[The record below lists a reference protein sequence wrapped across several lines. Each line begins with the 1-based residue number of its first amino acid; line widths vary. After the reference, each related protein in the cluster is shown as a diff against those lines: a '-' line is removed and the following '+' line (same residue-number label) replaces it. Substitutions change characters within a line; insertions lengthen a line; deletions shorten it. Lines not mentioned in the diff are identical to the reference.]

1 MEPVNP
7 LVTRQEF
14 RIKLEPPATGDEVTI
29 YLASGDAGDGTEGDI
44 VVWQQP
50 QLHLP
55 GRPPLLLRDLP
66 SISTTGGDALRS
78 GRPPDKFNERGDLT
92 VEAPSVIEIRLP
104 AELVAGT
111 SFVTTGVLDPSK
123 GKEGSVQLQ
132 VLTTKPDTGTR
143 LQPGGTVLGEAKGL
157 WSSNN
162 QTVSF
167 STPILVN
174 PGTRAE
180 KNLSGAF
187 EDFRRIFPAAL
198 CYSRIVPVDE
208 VVTLTLFHRED
219 EALRRLL
226 LDDAQTAK
234 LEQMWDELHF
244 VSHDALTMVDV
255 FEQLWQFATQD
266 ADPAVFTP
274 MREPIRERAQRFR
287 QKLEATGP
295 VHLKAVLDF
304 AGQAW
309 RRPLTDAQ
317 QADLKTLYAK
327 FRSQDMVHEDAIRL
341 LIVRVLVTPAFL
353 YKSEKP
359 GPGTVPTPLSDEELA
374 IRLSYFLW
382 SSQPDAELRAAA
394 AAGNLHQPDILL
406 AQTRR
411 MLGDGRTR
419 RLATEFGCAW
429 LHVHGFDQLD
439 EKSERHFPIFKELR
453 GFMYEETRQ
462 FLTDLFRTNGT
473 VLSLLEADYTF
484 LNEPLA
490 GHYGIPGVTG
500 DAWRRVDGV
509 QAWGRGG
516 ILSQAS
522 TLTKQ
527 SGASRTSPILR
538 GNWVAEALLGD
549 KLPRPPKDVPL
560 LPEDDATDSLTVRQ
574 LTEKH
579 TGDPRCAT
587 CHARID
593 AFGFALEHYDAIG
606 RYREK
611 DPEDRTINAQAT
623 VQDGTGIDGLSGLRQ
638 YLSGPRRQDFVRQ
651 FCRKLLG
658 YSLGR
663 SIQLSD
669 EPLLAE
675 MRRQLNAHE
684 YRIHPAIE
692 MIVLSRQFREIRG
705 LETAFDE

>member
-1 MEPVNP
+1 M
-7 LVTRQEF
+7 
-14 RIKLEPPATGDEVTI
+14 
-29 YLASGDAGDGTEGDI
+29 
-44 VVWQQP
+44 
-50 QLHLP
+50 
-55 GRPPLLLRDLP
+55 
-66 SISTTGGDALRS
+66 
-78 GRPPDKFNERGDLT
+78 
-92 VEAPSVIEIRLP
+92 
-104 AELVAGT
+104 
-111 SFVTTGVLDPSK
+111 
-123 GKEGSVQLQ
+123 
-132 VLTTKPDTGTR
+132 
-143 LQPGGTVLGEAKGL
+143 
-157 WSSNN
+157 
-162 QTVSF
+162 
-167 STPILVN
+167 
-174 PGTRAE
+174 
-180 KNLSGAF
+180 
-187 EDFRRIFPAAL
+187 
-198 CYSRIVPVDE
+198 
-208 VVTLTLFHRED
+208 
-219 EALRRLL
+219 
-226 LDDAQTAK
+226 
-234 LEQMWDELHF
+234 
-244 VSHDALTMVDV
+244 
-255 FEQLWQFATQD
+255 
-266 ADPAVFTP
+266 
-274 MREPIRERAQRFR
+274 
-287 QKLEATGP
+287 
-295 VHLKAVLDF
+295 
-304 AGQAW
+304 
-309 RRPLTDAQ
+309 
-317 QADLKTLYAK
+317 
-327 FRSQDMVHEDAIRL
+327 
-341 LIVRVLVTPAFL
+341 
-353 YKSEKP
+353 
-359 GPGTVPTPLSDEELA
+359 
-374 IRLSYFLW
+374 W

-411 MLGDGRTR
+411 LLGDGRTR

-611 DPEDRTINAQAT
+611 DEGDRTIHAQAT
-623 VQDGTGIDGLSGLRQ
+623 VQDGTGIDGLAGLRQ
-638 YLSGPRRQDFVRQ
+638 YLAGPRRQDFVRQ